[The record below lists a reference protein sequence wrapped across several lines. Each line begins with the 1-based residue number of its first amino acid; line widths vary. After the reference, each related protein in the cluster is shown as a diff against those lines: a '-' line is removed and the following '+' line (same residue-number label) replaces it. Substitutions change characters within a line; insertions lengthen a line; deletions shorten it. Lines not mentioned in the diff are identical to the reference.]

1 MAYFHDNILDSGL
14 SLLDTAGT
22 VLHICSSEPTTFAGT
37 TTASLGNSTINIPA
51 PAARTPNGRKVVVP
65 AVTGASVTASG
76 TATHYAITDPTGSRL
91 LVANTL
97 SASQAVTTGN
107 TWSTASFDVGIP
119 GV

>member
-1 MAYFHDNILDSGL
+1 MAYLHDIILDSGL
-14 SLLDTAGT
+14 SILDTAGT
-22 VLHICSSEPTTFAGT
+22 VLHICSSEPTTFAGVSGV
-37 TTASLGNSTINIPA
+37 SLGNSTINIPA
-51 PAARTPNGRKVVVP
+51 PAARSPSGRKVVVP
-65 AVTGASVTASG
+65 AVSGASVTASG

-97 SASQAVTTGN
+97 SASQAVTSGN